1 MPLFPASL
9 PALARKPRAR
19 CRHKPVRT
27 RVMPFSGPVAR
38 RENPRAHGGSC
49 EVETCLACGAE
60 RATNL
65 NAGAVE
71 RGAWGPSRAER
82 EADEAREARER
93 EARERAAEIRDLR
106 ATLIPVRL
114 VARDGRRLTVS
125 VDGEGMVILDGP
137 HRDGDVTDILR
148 GLNATAPGWWQL
160 AQRLRELLVAPTT
173 AATAGGAS

>member
-1 MPLFPASL
+1 MPRSSTPRSPA
-9 PALARKPRAR
+9 PAR

-27 RVMPFSGPVAR
+27 RVLPFTGPVAR
-38 RENPRAHGGSC
+38 RENPRALGGSC

-60 RATNL
+60 RRTNL

-106 ATLIPVRL
+106 ATLVPVRL
-114 VARDGRRLTVS
+114 VARDGRRLAVS
-125 VDGEGMVILDGP
+125 ADAEGLVILDGP
-137 HRDGDVTDILR
+137 HRDGDVPDILR
-148 GLNATAPGWWQL
+148 ALNATAPGWWIL
-160 AQRLRELLVAPTT
+160 AQRLRELLVAATT
-173 AATAGGAS
+173 ATAGGAS